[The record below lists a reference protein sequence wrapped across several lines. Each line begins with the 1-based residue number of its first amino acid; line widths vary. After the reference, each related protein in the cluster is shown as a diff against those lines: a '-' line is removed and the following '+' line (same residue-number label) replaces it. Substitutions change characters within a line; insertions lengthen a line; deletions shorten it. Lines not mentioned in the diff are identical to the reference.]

1 MRSMTGFG
9 AGEHPLGASGKIR
22 IEMRSVNHRFLDVRV
37 KVARSLPDVSMFVEQ
52 LARAS
57 LSRGH
62 FEIAV
67 LVSGE
72 SVRAPSFD
80 RERAKALYASLVSLK
95 DEIAPGSDVPF
106 SMLAAFPD
114 LADRAGELDVAD
126 VQSAVKRA
134 FSAAAKALDATR
146 EEEGKALAVDLG
158 KRVKNLRERA
168 AFVASRAP
176 SWIEAQRTRLKERAQ
191 KLVQQTGVELDPNR
205 LEAEVVLFA
214 DRTDVSEEL
223 VRIDAHCTQFET
235 LLAGSE
241 AAGRRLDFLLQEL
254 TREANTTAAKCPD
267 PEASHAMVEMKAEI
281 ERMREQAQNVE

>member
-22 IEMRSVNHRFLDVRV
+22 VEARSVNHRFLDVRV

-52 LARAS
+52 LARAL

-67 LVSGE
+67 LVTGAE
-72 SVRAPSFD
+72 ARAGSFD
-80 RERAKALYASLVSLK
+80 RDRAKALYASLVSLR

-106 SMLAAFPD
+106 AMLASFPD
-114 LADRAGELDVAD
+114 LADRGGEPDPTAL
-126 VQSAVKRA
+126 QNAVKVA
-134 FSAAAKALDATR
+134 FEAAVAALDATR
-146 EEEGKALAVDLG
+146 EEEGRALTKDLR
-158 KRVKNLRERA
+158 KRIEHLRELA
-168 AFVASRAP
+168 AFVAARALG
-176 SWIEAQRTRLKERAQ
+176 WANAQRTRLKERIG
-191 KLVQQTGVELDPNR
+191 KLAAQTGITLDPAR

-223 VRIDAHCTQFET
+223 TRIDAHCTQFEA
-235 LLAGSE
+235 LLVGAE

-254 TREANTTAAKCPD
+254 TREASTTAAKCPD
-267 PEASHAMVEMKAEI
+267 AVASHAIVEMKAEI